1 MNSLPIDDVLPAL
14 RDALANRHE
23 AVLEAPPGA
32 GKTTRVPLALLNEPW
47 LAGQTILML
56 EPRRLAARAAAE
68 RLASELGEKVGE
80 TVGYR
85 IRLDSKVGPN
95 TRIEVVTEGI
105 LTRRLQDD
113 PALDGVGLLIFDEYH
128 ERSLDADLALALS
141 LNGRDLFRDEQPLK
155 ILLMSATLEGER
167 LAGLLDDA
175 PILRSEGRMFPVQMR
190 WGRPYQVGE
199 FIEPR
204 LVQTILDALQDET
217 GSVLVFLPGQA
228 EIRRVNQ
235 QLADALG
242 DRSDVL
248 LCPLHGEL
256 DLNAQ
261 RAAIDPAPAGK
272 RKVVLATNIA
282 ETSLTINGVRVVI
295 DAGLARVPRFDPG
308 SGMTRL
314 DTQRISRASATQRA
328 GRAGRLE
335 PGVCYRLWSEDQHE
349 GLAAYGSAEILAA
362 DLAGLALQLARWG
375 VTPAQLVWLDVPP
388 TAAYAQAQDLLQR
401 LGALNDDKLTAH
413 GQKMAE
419 LPAHPRIAHL
429 LLRGQDL
436 GLAVTACDVAALL
449 GERDI
454 LRGGGA
460 DLHSRLALL
469 SGEERARGSQGGVQR
484 AKQLARQYRGYLRGR
499 ATQPVADPEHPRW
512 LGALNDDKLTAHGQK
527 MAELPA
533 HPRIAHLLLRG
544 QDLGL
549 AATAC
554 DVAALLG
561 ERDILRGGGADLHS
575 RLALL
580 SGEERAR
587 GTQGG
592 VQRAKQL
599 ARQYRGYLRG
609 RATQPVADPEHPRWL
624 GALLALAYPDRV
636 AQQRRPGGA
645 EYRLANGRAAV
656 FAEADSLMKQA
667 WLVIADLGSRQGQRE
682 ERIYLAADFDPTLFD
697 TVLAEQVR
705 NVDQLDWDEREGVLR
720 AERQRKVGELVLS
733 REPLSGLDENAR
745 SQALVNLVRR
755 KGLELL
761 PWTPELRQWQARV
774 RLLRE
779 LDTGKTS
786 EWPDVSDSA
795 LLASLEHWLMPYLGK
810 VSRLSHFANLDI
822 SSYLHNLLPWPLPQR
837 LDELAPQHLKVPSG
851 SSVRLDYSEHPPIL
865 AVRLQELFGLADT
878 PRIAGGRQVVKLHLL
893 SPARRPVQ
901 VTQDLANFWRSTYAE
916 VKKDLKGRYPKHY
929 WPDDPLVAE
938 ATARIK
944 PRK

>member
-1 MNSLPIDDVLPAL
+1 MNSLPIDEVLPAL
-14 RDALANRHE
+14 REALATRHE

-47 LAGQTILML
+47 LAGQRILML

-113 PALDGVGLLIFDEYH
+113 PALEGVGLLIFDEFH

-141 LNGRDLFRDEQPLK
+141 LNGRDLFRDEHPLK

-175 PILRSEGRMFPVQMR
+175 PILRSEGRMFPVDVR
-190 WGRPYQVGE
+190 WGRPFQPGE

-204 LVQTILDALQDET
+204 LVQTVLEALNDES

-228 EIRRVNQ
+228 EIRRVHQ
-235 QLADALG
+235 QLADAVG
-242 DRSDVL
+242 ERPEIL

-256 DLNAQ
+256 DLAAQ
-261 RAAIDPAPAGK
+261 RAAIEPAPPGK

-282 ETSLTINGVRVVI
+282 ETSLTIDGVRVVV

-335 PGVCYRLWSEDQHE
+335 PGVCYRLWSQDQHE
-349 GLAAYGSAEILAA
+349 QLAAYGSAEILQA

-388 TAAYAQAQDLLQR
+388 GAAYAQAQDLLER
-401 LGALNDDKLTAH
+401 LGALTAKAGEDWKLTAH
-413 GQKMAE
+413 GQAMAE

-429 LLRGQDL
+429 LLRGQAL
-436 GLAVTACDVAALL
+436 GLANMACDVAALL

-460 DLHSRLALL
+460 DLHSRLVLL
-469 SGEERARGSQGGVQR
+469 SGEERAARGAQGGVQR
-484 AKQLARQYRGYLRGR
+484 ARQLARQYRGYLRG
-499 ATQPVADPEHPRW
+499 QPSQAVADP
-512 LGALNDDKLTAHGQK
+512 D
-527 MAELPA
+527 
-533 HPRIAHLLLRG
+533 
-544 QDLGL
+544 
-549 AATAC
+549 
-554 DVAALLG
+554 
-561 ERDILRGGGADLHS
+561 
-575 RLALL
+575 
-580 SGEERAR
+580 
-587 GTQGG
+587 
-592 VQRAKQL
+592 
-599 ARQYRGYLRG
+599 
-609 RATQPVADPEHPRWL
+609 HPRWL

-645 EYRLANGRAAV
+645 EYRLANGRAAL
-656 FAEADSLMKQA
+656 FSETDSLMKQP

-682 ERIYLAADFDPTLFD
+682 ERIYLAADFDPALFD
-697 TVLAEQVR
+697 SVLAEQVR
-705 NVDQLDWDEREGVLR
+705 SVDQLDWDEREGVLR

-733 REPLSGLDENAR
+733 REPLTGLDEVAR
-745 SQALVNLVRR
+745 CQALVNLVRR

-774 RLLRE
+774 ALLRQ
-779 LDTGKTS
+779 LDLEAKGES
-786 EWPDVSDSA
+786 QWPDVSDTA
-795 LLASLEHWLMPYLGK
+795 LLKSLESWLLPYLGK
-810 VSRLSHFANLDI
+810 VSRLSHFANLELASI
-822 SSYLHNLLPWPLPQR
+822 VHNLLPWPLPQR
-837 LDELAPQHLKVPSG
+837 LDELAPHHLTVPSG
-851 SSVRLDYSEHPPIL
+851 SSIRLDYSEQPPIL
-865 AVRLQELFGLADT
+865 AVRLQELFGLAET

-938 ATARIK
+938 ATARAK

>member
-1 MNSLPIDDVLPAL
+1 MISLPIDEVLPAL
-14 RDALANRHE
+14 RDALAARHE

-32 GKTTRVPLALLNEPW
+32 GKTTRVPLALLHEPW

-113 PALDGVGLLIFDEYH
+113 PALEGVGLLIFDEFH

-141 LNGRDLFRDEQPLK
+141 LNGRELFRDDQPLK

-167 LAGLLDDA
+167 LSALLDDA
-175 PILRSEGRMFPVQMR
+175 PILRSEGRMFPVAMR
-190 WGRPYQVGE
+190 WGRPFQPGE

-204 LVQTILDALQDET
+204 VVQTIIEALIDET
-217 GSVLVFLPGQA
+217 GSLLVFLPGQA
-228 EIRRVNQ
+228 EIRRVHQ
-235 QLADALG
+235 QLAEALG
-242 DRSDVL
+242 ASTPVL

-256 DLNAQ
+256 DLAAQ
-261 RAAIDPAPAGK
+261 RAAIDPAPAGQ

-314 DTQRISRASATQRA
+314 DTQRISKASATQRA

-335 PGVCYRLWSEDQHE
+335 PGVCYRLWSQDQHE
-349 GLAAYGSAEILAA
+349 QLAAYASAEILSA
-362 DLAGLALQLARWG
+362 DLAGLALQLGRWG
-375 VTPAQLVWLDVPP
+375 VTPGQLVWLDVPP
-388 TAAYAQAQDLLQR
+388 AAAYAQAQDLLER
-401 LGALNDDKLTAH
+401 LGALDGEALTRH
-413 GQKMAE
+413 GQAMAE

-429 LLRGQDL
+429 LLRGQAL
-436 GLAVTACDVAALL
+436 GLADMACDVAALL

-454 LRGGGA
+454 LRGVGA

-469 SGEERARGSQGGVQR
+469 SGEARAARGAQGGVQR
-484 AKQLARQYRGYLRGR
+484 ARQLARQYRGYLRGK
-499 ATQPVADPEHPRW
+499 ASVPVSDP
-512 LGALNDDKLTAHGQK
+512 D
-527 MAELPA
+527 
-533 HPRIAHLLLRG
+533 
-544 QDLGL
+544 
-549 AATAC
+549 
-554 DVAALLG
+554 
-561 ERDILRGGGADLHS
+561 
-575 RLALL
+575 
-580 SGEERAR
+580 
-587 GTQGG
+587 
-592 VQRAKQL
+592 
-599 ARQYRGYLRG
+599 
-609 RATQPVADPEHPRWL
+609 HPRWL

-636 AQQRRPGGA
+636 AQQRRAGGA
-645 EYRLANGRAAV
+645 EYRLANGRAAL
-656 FAEADSLMKQA
+656 FAETDSLMKHP

-682 ERIYLAADFDPTLFD
+682 ERIYLAAEFDPALFD
-697 TVLAEQVR
+697 SVLAEQVQV
-705 NVDQLDWDEREGVLR
+705 VDQLDWDEREGVLR

-733 REPLSGLDENAR
+733 REPLSGLDETAR

-774 RLLRE
+774 ALLRQMD
-779 LDTGKTS
+779 LADKGHS
-786 EWPDVSDSA
+786 EWPDVSDPA
-795 LLASLEHWLMPYLGK
+795 LLACLEQWLMPYLGK
-810 VSRLSHFANLDI
+810 VSRLSHFANLDL
-822 SSYLHNLLPWPLPQR
+822 SSIVRNLLPWPMPQR
-837 LDELAPQHLKVPSG
+837 LDELAPQHLSVPSG
-851 SSVRLDYSEHPPIL
+851 SSIRLDYSEQPPIL
-865 AVRLQELFGLADT
+865 AVRLQELFGLAET

-938 ATARIK
+938 ATARVK

>member
-1 MNSLPIDDVLPAL
+1 MNSLPIDEVLPAL
-14 RDALANRHE
+14 REALATRHE

-47 LAGQTILML
+47 LAGQRILML

-113 PALDGVGLLIFDEYH
+113 PALEGVGLLIFDEFH

-175 PILRSEGRMFPVQMR
+175 PILRSEGRMFPVDVR
-190 WGRPYQVGE
+190 WGRPFQPGE

-204 LVQTILDALQDET
+204 LVQTILEALSDES

-228 EIRRVNQ
+228 EIRRVHQ
-235 QLADALG
+235 QLADVVG
-242 DRSDVL
+242 ERPEIL

-256 DLNAQ
+256 DLAAQ
-261 RAAIDPAPAGK
+261 RAAIEPAPPGK

-282 ETSLTINGVRVVI
+282 ETSLTIDGVRVVV

-335 PGVCYRLWSEDQHE
+335 PGVCYRLWSQDQHE
-349 GLAAYGSAEILAA
+349 QLAAYGSAEILQA

-388 TAAYAQAQDLLQR
+388 GAAYAQAQDLLER
-401 LGALNDDKLTAH
+401 LGALTAKAGEDWKLTAH
-413 GQKMAE
+413 GQAMAE

-429 LLRGQDL
+429 LLRGQAL
-436 GLAVTACDVAALL
+436 GLANMACDVAALL

-460 DLHSRLALL
+460 DLHSRLVLL
-469 SGEERARGSQGGVQR
+469 SGEERAARGAQGGVQR
-484 AKQLARQYRGYLRGR
+484 ARQLARQYRGYLRG
-499 ATQPVADPEHPRW
+499 QPSQAVADP
-512 LGALNDDKLTAHGQK
+512 D
-527 MAELPA
+527 
-533 HPRIAHLLLRG
+533 
-544 QDLGL
+544 
-549 AATAC
+549 
-554 DVAALLG
+554 
-561 ERDILRGGGADLHS
+561 
-575 RLALL
+575 
-580 SGEERAR
+580 
-587 GTQGG
+587 
-592 VQRAKQL
+592 
-599 ARQYRGYLRG
+599 
-609 RATQPVADPEHPRWL
+609 HPRWL

-645 EYRLANGRAAV
+645 EYRLANGRAAL
-656 FAEADSLMKQA
+656 FSETDSLMKQP
-667 WLVIADLGSRQGQRE
+667 WLVIANLGSRQGQRE
-682 ERIYLAADFDPTLFD
+682 ERIYLAADFDPALFD
-697 TVLAEQVR
+697 SVLAEQVR
-705 NVDQLDWDEREGVLR
+705 SVDQLDWDEREGVLR

-733 REPLSGLDENAR
+733 REPLTGLDEAAR
-745 SQALVNLVRR
+745 CQALVNLVRR

-774 RLLRE
+774 ALLRQ
-779 LDTGKTS
+779 LDLEATGES
-786 EWPDVSDSA
+786 QWPDVSDAA
-795 LLASLEHWLMPYLGK
+795 LLKSLESWLLPYLGK
-810 VSRLSHFANLDI
+810 VSRLSHFANLELASI
-822 SSYLHNLLPWPLPQR
+822 VHNLLPWPFPQR
-837 LDELAPQHLKVPSG
+837 LDELAPHHLTVPSG
-851 SSVRLDYSEHPPIL
+851 SSIRLDYSEQPPIL
-865 AVRLQELFGLADT
+865 AVRLQELFGLAET

-938 ATARIK
+938 ATARAK

>member
-1 MNSLPIDDVLPAL
+1 MKSLPIDAVLPAL
-14 RDALANRHE
+14 RAALSQRHE

-32 GKTTRVPLALLNEPW
+32 GKTTRVPLALLDEPW
-47 LAGQTILML
+47 LAGQRILML

-68 RLASELGEKVGE
+68 RLASELGEQVGQ

-105 LTRRLQDD
+105 LTRRLQAD
-113 PALDGVGLLIFDEYH
+113 PALDGVGLLIFDEFH

-141 LNGRDLFRDEQPLK
+141 LNGRELLRDDPPLK

-167 LAGLLDDA
+167 LSNLLDNA
-175 PILRSEGRMFPVQMR
+175 PVISSEGRMYPVDIR
-190 WGRPYQVGE
+190 WSRPFQAGE

-204 LVQTILDALQDET
+204 VVDTVLQAISDQS

-228 EIRRVNQ
+228 EIRRVHQ
-235 QLADALG
+235 SLQEALG
-242 DRSDVL
+242 ERRDIL

-261 RAAIDPAPAGK
+261 RAAIDTPAAGL

-282 ETSLTINGVRVVI
+282 ETSLTIDGVRVVV

-335 PGVCYRLWSEDQHE
+335 PGVCYRLWSEAQHE
-349 GLAAYGSAEILAA
+349 QLAAYGAAEILQA
-362 DLAGLALQLARWG
+362 DLAGLALQLSRWG
-375 VTPAQLVWLDVPP
+375 VTPELLRWLDQPP
-388 TAAYAQAQDLLQR
+388 AAAYGQALELLQR
-401 LGALNDDKLTAH
+401 LGAFKADSPDSLSAH
-413 GQKMAE
+413 GQAMAE
-419 LPAHPRIAHL
+419 LPAHPRISHL

-436 GLAVTACDVAALL
+436 GLADMACDVAALL

-460 DLHSRLALL
+460 DLHSRLTLL
-469 SGEERARGSQGGVQR
+469 SGETRAAKGGQGGVLR
-484 AKQLARQYRGYLRGR
+484 ARQLARQYRGYLRGK
-499 ATQPVADPEHPRW
+499 ATSAVADPEH
-512 LGALNDDKLTAHGQK
+512 
-527 MAELPA
+527 
-533 HPRIAHLLLRG
+533 
-544 QDLGL
+544 
-549 AATAC
+549 
-554 DVAALLG
+554 
-561 ERDILRGGGADLHS
+561 S
-575 RLALL
+575 
-580 SGEERAR
+580 
-587 GTQGG
+587 
-592 VQRAKQL
+592 
-599 ARQYRGYLRG
+599 
-609 RATQPVADPEHPRWL
+609 RWL

-636 AQQRRPGGA
+636 AQQRRAGGA
-645 EYRLANGRAAV
+645 EYRLANGRAAL
-656 FAEADSLMKQA
+656 FGEADALMKHS

-682 ERIYLAADFDPTLFD
+682 ERIYLAADFDPALFD
-697 TVLAEQVR
+697 GVLAEQVR
-705 NVDQLDWDEREGVLR
+705 SLDILDWDERENVLR

-733 REPLSGLDENAR
+733 REPLTGLDEDAR
-745 SQALVNLVRR
+745 AKALLELVRR

-761 PWTPELRQWQARV
+761 SWTPELRQWQARV
-774 RLLRE
+774 ALLRQ
-779 LDTGKTS
+779 LDLASRGES
-786 EWPDVSDSA
+786 EWPDLSDAA
-795 LLASLEHWLMPYLGK
+795 LLANLSEWLQPYLGK
-810 VSRLSHFANLDI
+810 VTRLSHFAQLDL
-822 SSYLHNLLPWPLPQR
+822 SSILRNLLPWPLPQR
-837 LDELAPQHLKVPSG
+837 LDEQAPVHLSVPSG
-851 SSVRLDYSEHPPIL
+851 SNIRLDYSETPPIL
-865 AVRLQELFGLADT
+865 AVRLQELFGLAET
-878 PRIAGGRQVVKLHLL
+878 PRIAQGRQQVLLHLL

-938 ATARIK
+938 ATARAK

>member
-1 MNSLPIDDVLPAL
+1 MISLPIDEVLPAL
-14 RDALANRHE
+14 RLALAERHE

-47 LAGQTILML
+47 LAGQKILML

-68 RLASELGEKVGE
+68 RLASELGEKVGQ

-85 IRLDSKVGPN
+85 IRLDSKVGPE

-105 LTRRLQDD
+105 LTRRLQHD
-113 PALDGVGLLIFDEYH
+113 PALEGVGLLIFDEFH

-141 LNGRDLFRDEQPLK
+141 LNGRELFRDEQPLK

-167 LAGLLDDA
+167 LANILDDA
-175 PILRSEGRMFPVQMR
+175 PILRSEGRMYPVTMR
-190 WGRPYQVGE
+190 WGRPFVPGE

-204 LVQTILDALQDET
+204 VVQTVLDAINDES
-217 GSVLVFLPGQA
+217 GSLLVFLPGQA

-242 DRSDVL
+242 SRSDVL

-256 DLNAQ
+256 DLAAQ
-261 RAAIDPAPAGK
+261 RAAIEPAPKGL

-282 ETSLTINGVRVVI
+282 ETSLTIDGVRVVI

-335 PGVCYRLWSEDQHE
+335 PGVCYRLWSEDQHAQ
-349 GLAAYGSAEILAA
+349 LAAYGSAEILQA

-375 VTPAQLVWLDVPP
+375 VTPEQLIWLDVPP
-388 TAAYAQAQDLLQR
+388 GASYAQAQQLLER
-401 LGALNDDKLTAH
+401 LGALREQKLTSH
-413 GQKMAE
+413 GQAMAE

-429 LLRGQDL
+429 LIRGQDL
-436 GLAVTACDVAALL
+436 GLADMACDVAALL

-454 LRGGGA
+454 LRGAGA
-460 DLHSRLALL
+460 DVHSRLALL
-469 SGEERARGSQGGVQR
+469 SGESRAARGGQGGVQR
-484 AKQLARQYRGYLRGR
+484 AKQLARQYRGYLRGK
-499 ATQPVADPEHPRW
+499 ATQPVTDP
-512 LGALNDDKLTAHGQK
+512 D
-527 MAELPA
+527 
-533 HPRIAHLLLRG
+533 
-544 QDLGL
+544 
-549 AATAC
+549 
-554 DVAALLG
+554 
-561 ERDILRGGGADLHS
+561 
-575 RLALL
+575 
-580 SGEERAR
+580 
-587 GTQGG
+587 
-592 VQRAKQL
+592 
-599 ARQYRGYLRG
+599 
-609 RATQPVADPEHPRWL
+609 HPRWL
-624 GALLALAYPDRV
+624 GALLALAYPDRI
-636 AQQRRPGGA
+636 ALQRKPGGA

-656 FAEADSLMKQA
+656 FTESDVLMKHP

-682 ERIYLAADFDPTLFD
+682 ERIYLAAEFDAGLLD
-697 TVLAEQVR
+697 GVLSEQVSV
-705 NVDQLDWDEREGVLR
+705 VDQLDWDEREGVLR

-733 REPLSGLDENAR
+733 REPLTRLDEAAR
-745 SQALVNLVRR
+745 TQALINLVRR

-774 RLLRE
+774 ALLRQ
-779 LDTGKTS
+779 LDMQAQGQS
-786 EWPDVSDSA
+786 EWPDVSDAA
-795 LLASLEHWLMPYLGK
+795 LLAGLEDWLAPYLGR
-810 VSRLSHFANLDI
+810 VSRLSHFANLDL
-822 SSYLHNLLPWPLPQR
+822 SSIVHNLLKWPLPQR
-837 LDELAPQHLKVPSG
+837 LEELAPHHIKVPSG

-901 VTQDLANFWRSTYAE
+901 VTQDLANFWKSTYDE
-916 VKKDLKGRYPKHY
+916 VKKDLKGRYPKHF
-929 WPDDPLVAE
+929 WPDDPLVAQ
-938 ATARIK
+938 ATARVK
-944 PRK
+944 PKGT

>member
-1 MNSLPIDDVLPAL
+1 MISLPIDEVLPAL
-14 RDALANRHE
+14 RLALAERHE

-47 LAGQTILML
+47 LAGQKILML

-68 RLASELGEKVGE
+68 RLASELGEKVGQ

-85 IRLDSKVGPN
+85 IRLDSKVGPE

-105 LTRRLQDD
+105 LTRRLQHD
-113 PALDGVGLLIFDEYH
+113 PALEGVGLLIFDEFH

-141 LNGRDLFRDEQPLK
+141 LNGRELFRDEQPLK

-167 LAGLLDDA
+167 LASLLDDA
-175 PILRSEGRMFPVQMR
+175 PILRSEGRMYPVAMR
-190 WGRPYQVGE
+190 WGRPFVPGE

-204 LVQTILDALQDET
+204 VVQTVLDAINDES
-217 GSVLVFLPGQA
+217 GSLLVFLPGQA

-242 DRSDVL
+242 SRSDIL

-256 DLNAQ
+256 DLAAQ
-261 RAAIDPAPAGK
+261 RAAIEPAPKGL

-282 ETSLTINGVRVVI
+282 ETSLTIDGVRVVI

-335 PGVCYRLWSEDQHE
+335 PGVCYRLWSEDQHAQ
-349 GLAAYGSAEILAA
+349 LAAYGSAEILQA

-375 VTPAQLVWLDVPP
+375 VAPEQLIWLDMPP
-388 TAAYAQAQDLLQR
+388 SASYAQARQLLER
-401 LGALNDDKLTAH
+401 LGALHGAKLTAH
-413 GQKMAE
+413 GEAMAE

-429 LLRGQDL
+429 LIRGQDL
-436 GLAVTACDVAALL
+436 GLAEMACDVAALL

-454 LRGGGA
+454 LRGAGA
-460 DLHSRLALL
+460 DVHSRLALL
-469 SGEERARGSQGGVQR
+469 SGESRVARGGQGGVQR
-484 AKQLARQYRGYLRGR
+484 ARQLARQYRGYLRGK
-499 ATQPVADPEHPRW
+499 ATQPVADP
-512 LGALNDDKLTAHGQK
+512 D
-527 MAELPA
+527 
-533 HPRIAHLLLRG
+533 
-544 QDLGL
+544 
-549 AATAC
+549 
-554 DVAALLG
+554 
-561 ERDILRGGGADLHS
+561 HS
-575 RLALL
+575 
-580 SGEERAR
+580 
-587 GTQGG
+587 
-592 VQRAKQL
+592 
-599 ARQYRGYLRG
+599 
-609 RATQPVADPEHPRWL
+609 RWL

-636 AQQRRPGGA
+636 AQQRKPGGA
-645 EYRLANGRAAV
+645 EYRLANGRAALFSEV
-656 FAEADSLMKQA
+656 DGLMKQP

-682 ERIYLAADFDPTLFD
+682 ERIYLAAEFDPGLLD
-697 TVLAEQVR
+697 NVLSEQVSV
-705 NVDQLDWDEREGVLR
+705 VDQLDWDEREGVLR

-733 REPLSGLDENAR
+733 REPLNGLDEAAR
-745 SQALVNLVRR
+745 TQALVNLVRR

-774 RLLRE
+774 ALLRQ
-779 LDTGKTS
+779 LDLLAQGQS
-786 EWPDVSDSA
+786 EWPDVSDGA
-795 LLASLEHWLMPYLGK
+795 LLAGLEDWLGPYLGR
-810 VSRLSHFANLDI
+810 VSRLSHFANLDL
-822 SSYLHNLLPWPLPQR
+822 SSIVHNLLKWPLPQR
-837 LDELAPQHLKVPSG
+837 LDELAPHHIKVPSG
-851 SSVRLDYSEHPPIL
+851 SSVRLDYSEQPPIL

-944 PRK
+944 PRKP

>member
-1 MNSLPIDDVLPAL
+1 MISLPIDEVLPAL
-14 RDALANRHE
+14 RLALAERHE
-23 AVLEAPPGA
+23 TVLEAPPGA

-47 LAGQTILML
+47 LAGQKILML

-105 LTRRLQDD
+105 LTRRLQHD
-113 PALDGVGLLIFDEYH
+113 PSLEGVGLLIFDEFH

-141 LNGRDLFRDEQPLK
+141 LNGRELFRDEQPLK

-167 LAGLLDDA
+167 LSSILADA
-175 PILRSEGRMFPVQMR
+175 PILRSEGRMYPVAMR
-190 WGRPYQVGE
+190 WGRPFVPGE

-204 LVQTILDALQDET
+204 VVQTVLDAINDES
-217 GSVLVFLPGQA
+217 GSLLVFLPGQA

-242 DRSDVL
+242 SRSDIL

-256 DLNAQ
+256 DLTAQ
-261 RAAIDPAPAGK
+261 RAAIEPAPKGL

-282 ETSLTINGVRVVI
+282 ETSLTIDGVRVVI

-335 PGVCYRLWSEDQHE
+335 PGVCYRLWSEDQHAQ
-349 GLAAYGSAEILAA
+349 LAAYGSAEILQA

-375 VTPAQLVWLDVPP
+375 VTPEQLIWLDMPP
-388 TAAYAQAQDLLQR
+388 SASYAQARQLLDR
-401 LGALNDDKLTAH
+401 LGALHGAKLTPH
-413 GQKMAE
+413 GEAMAE

-436 GLAVTACDVAALL
+436 GLADMACDIAALL

-454 LRGGGA
+454 LRSAGA

-469 SGEERARGSQGGVQR
+469 SGESRAARGGQGGVQR
-484 AKQLARQYRGYLRGR
+484 AKQLARQYRGYLRGKAR
-499 ATQPVADPEHPRW
+499 QPVADP
-512 LGALNDDKLTAHGQK
+512 D
-527 MAELPA
+527 
-533 HPRIAHLLLRG
+533 
-544 QDLGL
+544 
-549 AATAC
+549 
-554 DVAALLG
+554 
-561 ERDILRGGGADLHS
+561 
-575 RLALL
+575 
-580 SGEERAR
+580 
-587 GTQGG
+587 
-592 VQRAKQL
+592 
-599 ARQYRGYLRG
+599 
-609 RATQPVADPEHPRWL
+609 HPRWL

-636 AQQRRPGGA
+636 AQQRKPGGA
-645 EYRLANGRAAV
+645 EYRLANGRAALFSEV
-656 FAEADSLMKQA
+656 DGLMKQP

-682 ERIYLAADFDPTLFD
+682 ERIYLAAEFDPALLEG
-697 TVLAEQVR
+697 VLSEQVSV
-705 NVDQLDWDEREGVLR
+705 VDQLDWDEREGVLR

-733 REPLSGLDENAR
+733 REPLTGLDEAAR
-745 SQALVNLVRR
+745 TQALINLVRR

-774 RLLRE
+774 ALLRQ
-779 LDTGKTS
+779 LDLQIQGHS
-786 EWPDVSDSA
+786 EWPDVSAAA
-795 LLASLEHWLMPYLGK
+795 LLAGLEDWLGPYLGR
-810 VSRLSHFANLDI
+810 VSRLSHFASLDL
-822 SSYLHNLLPWPLPQR
+822 SSIVHNMLKWPLPQR
-837 LDELAPQHLKVPSG
+837 LDELAPHHIKVPSG

-944 PRK
+944 PRKP

>member
-1 MNSLPIDDVLPAL
+1 MNSLPIDEVLPAL
-14 RDALANRHE
+14 REALATRHE

-47 LAGQTILML
+47 LAGQRILML

-113 PALDGVGLLIFDEYH
+113 PALEGVGLLIFDEFH

-175 PILRSEGRMFPVQMR
+175 PILRSEGRMFPVDVR
-190 WGRPYQVGE
+190 WGRPFQPGE

-204 LVQTILDALQDET
+204 LVQTILEALNDES

-228 EIRRVNQ
+228 EIRRVHQ
-235 QLADALG
+235 QLADAVG
-242 DRSDVL
+242 ERPEIL

-256 DLNAQ
+256 DLAAQ
-261 RAAIDPAPAGK
+261 RAAIEPAPPGK

-282 ETSLTINGVRVVI
+282 ETSLTIDGVRVVV

-335 PGVCYRLWSEDQHE
+335 PGVCYRLWSQDQHE
-349 GLAAYGSAEILAA
+349 QLAAYGSAEILQA

-388 TAAYAQAQDLLQR
+388 GAAYAQAQDLLER
-401 LGALNDDKLTAH
+401 LGALTAKAGEDWKLTAH
-413 GQKMAE
+413 GQAMAE

-429 LLRGQDL
+429 LLRGQAL
-436 GLAVTACDVAALL
+436 GLANMACDVAALL

-460 DLHSRLALL
+460 DLHSRLVLL
-469 SGEERARGSQGGVQR
+469 SGEERAARGAQGGVQR
-484 AKQLARQYRGYLRGR
+484 ARQLARQYRGYLRG
-499 ATQPVADPEHPRW
+499 QPSQAVADP
-512 LGALNDDKLTAHGQK
+512 D
-527 MAELPA
+527 
-533 HPRIAHLLLRG
+533 
-544 QDLGL
+544 
-549 AATAC
+549 
-554 DVAALLG
+554 
-561 ERDILRGGGADLHS
+561 
-575 RLALL
+575 
-580 SGEERAR
+580 
-587 GTQGG
+587 
-592 VQRAKQL
+592 
-599 ARQYRGYLRG
+599 
-609 RATQPVADPEHPRWL
+609 HPRWL

-645 EYRLANGRAAV
+645 EYRLANGRAAL
-656 FAEADSLMKQA
+656 FSETDSLMKQP

-682 ERIYLAADFDPTLFD
+682 ERIYLAADFDPALFD
-697 TVLAEQVR
+697 SVLAEQVR
-705 NVDQLDWDEREGVLR
+705 SVDQLDWDEREGVLR

-733 REPLSGLDENAR
+733 REPLTGLDEAAR
-745 SQALVNLVRR
+745 CQALVNLVRR

-774 RLLRE
+774 ALLRQ
-779 LDTGKTS
+779 LDLEAKGES
-786 EWPDVSDSA
+786 QWPDVSDAA
-795 LLASLEHWLMPYLGK
+795 LLKSLESWLLPYLGK
-810 VSRLSHFANLDI
+810 VSRLSHFANLELASI
-822 SSYLHNLLPWPLPQR
+822 VHNLLPWPLPQR
-837 LDELAPQHLKVPSG
+837 LDELAPHHLTVPSG
-851 SSVRLDYSEHPPIL
+851 SSIRLDYSEQPPIL
-865 AVRLQELFGLADT
+865 AVRLQELFGLAET
-878 PRIAGGRQVVKLHLL
+878 PRIVGGRQVVKLHLL

-938 ATARIK
+938 ATARAK

>member
-1 MNSLPIDDVLPAL
+1 MISLPIDEVLPAL
-14 RDALANRHE
+14 REALATRHE

-32 GKTTRVPLALLNEPW
+32 GKTTRVPLALLNESW
-47 LAGQTILML
+47 LAGQTVLML

-85 IRLDSKVGPN
+85 IRLDSKVGPR

-113 PALDGVGLLIFDEYH
+113 PALEGVGLLIFDEFH

-141 LNGRDLFRDEQPLK
+141 LNGRELFRDDQPLK

-175 PILRSEGRMFPVQMR
+175 PILRSEGRMYPVAMR
-190 WGRPYQVGE
+190 WGRPFQPGE

-204 LVQTILDALQDET
+204 LVQTILEALNDET

-228 EIRRVNQ
+228 EIRRVHQ

-242 DRSDVL
+242 DNPQVL

-256 DLNAQ
+256 DLAAQ
-261 RAAIDPAPAGK
+261 RAAIDPAPVGK

-282 ETSLTINGVRVVI
+282 ETSLTIDGVRVVI

-314 DTQRISRASATQRA
+314 DTQRISKASATQRA

-335 PGVCYRLWSEDQHE
+335 PGVCYRLWSQDQHE
-349 GLAAYGSAEILAA
+349 QLAAYASAEILSA
-362 DLAGLALQLARWG
+362 DLAGLALQLGRWG
-375 VTPAQLVWLDVPP
+375 VTPTQLVWLDVPP
-388 TAAYAQAQDLLQR
+388 AAAYAQAQDLLER
-401 LGALNDDKLTAH
+401 LGALDGEALTRH
-413 GQKMAE
+413 GQAMAE

-429 LLRGQDL
+429 LLRGQAL
-436 GLAVTACDVAALL
+436 GLADMACDVAALL

-454 LRGGGA
+454 LRGAGA
-460 DLHSRLALL
+460 DLHSRLTLL
-469 SGEERARGSQGGVQR
+469 SGEERAARGAQGGVQR
-484 AKQLARQYRGYLRGR
+484 ARQLARQYRGYLRGK
-499 ATQPVADPEHPRW
+499 ASDPVSDP
-512 LGALNDDKLTAHGQK
+512 D
-527 MAELPA
+527 
-533 HPRIAHLLLRG
+533 
-544 QDLGL
+544 
-549 AATAC
+549 
-554 DVAALLG
+554 
-561 ERDILRGGGADLHS
+561 
-575 RLALL
+575 
-580 SGEERAR
+580 
-587 GTQGG
+587 
-592 VQRAKQL
+592 
-599 ARQYRGYLRG
+599 
-609 RATQPVADPEHPRWL
+609 HPRWL

-636 AQQRRPGGA
+636 AQQRRAGGA
-645 EYRLANGRAAV
+645 EYRLANGRAAL
-656 FAEADSLMKQA
+656 FAEADSLMKQP

-682 ERIYLAADFDPTLFD
+682 ERIYLAADFDPALFD
-697 TVLAEQVR
+697 SVLAEQVR
-705 NVDQLDWDEREGVLR
+705 VVDQLDWDEREGVLR
-720 AERQRKVGELVLS
+720 AERQRKVGELILS
-733 REPLSGLDENAR
+733 REPLTGLDENAR

-774 RLLRE
+774 ALLRQ
-779 LDTGKTS
+779 LDLGNKSDS
-786 EWPDVSDSA
+786 EWPDVSDAA
-795 LLASLEHWLMPYLGK
+795 LLKNLEHWLMPYLGK
-810 VSRLSHFANLDI
+810 VSRLSHFANLDL
-822 SSYLHNLLPWPLPQR
+822 SSIVHNLLPWPLPQR
-837 LDELAPQHLKVPSG
+837 LDELAPHHLSVPSG
-851 SSVRLDYSEHPPIL
+851 SSIRLDYSEQPPIL
-865 AVRLQELFGLADT
+865 AVRLQELFGLAET

>member
-1 MNSLPIDDVLPAL
+1 MISLPIDEVLPAL
-14 RDALANRHE
+14 RLALAERHE
-23 AVLEAPPGA
+23 TVLEAPPGA

-47 LAGQTILML
+47 LAGQKILML

-105 LTRRLQDD
+105 LTRRLQHD
-113 PALDGVGLLIFDEYH
+113 PSLEGVGLLIFDEFH

-141 LNGRDLFRDEQPLK
+141 LNGRELFRDEQPLK

-167 LAGLLDDA
+167 LASILDDA
-175 PILRSEGRMFPVQMR
+175 PILRSEGRMYPVAMR
-190 WGRPYQVGE
+190 WGRPFVPGE

-204 LVQTILDALQDET
+204 VVQTVLDAINDES
-217 GSVLVFLPGQA
+217 GSLLVFLPGQA

-242 DRSDVL
+242 SRSDIL

-256 DLNAQ
+256 DLTAQ
-261 RAAIDPAPAGK
+261 RAAIEPAPKGL

-282 ETSLTINGVRVVI
+282 ETSLTIDGVRVVI

-335 PGVCYRLWSEDQHE
+335 PGVCYRLWSEDQHAH
-349 GLAAYGSAEILAA
+349 LAAYGSAEILQA

-375 VTPAQLVWLDVPP
+375 VTPEQLIWLDMPP
-388 TAAYAQAQDLLQR
+388 SASYAQARQLLDR
-401 LGALNDDKLTAH
+401 LGALHGAKLTPH
-413 GQKMAE
+413 GEAMAE

-436 GLAVTACDVAALL
+436 GLADMACDIAALL

-454 LRGGGA
+454 LRGAGA

-469 SGEERARGSQGGVQR
+469 SGESRAARGGQGGVQR
-484 AKQLARQYRGYLRGR
+484 AKQLARQYRGYLRGKAR
-499 ATQPVADPEHPRW
+499 QPVADP
-512 LGALNDDKLTAHGQK
+512 D
-527 MAELPA
+527 
-533 HPRIAHLLLRG
+533 
-544 QDLGL
+544 
-549 AATAC
+549 
-554 DVAALLG
+554 
-561 ERDILRGGGADLHS
+561 
-575 RLALL
+575 
-580 SGEERAR
+580 
-587 GTQGG
+587 
-592 VQRAKQL
+592 
-599 ARQYRGYLRG
+599 
-609 RATQPVADPEHPRWL
+609 HPRWL

-636 AQQRRPGGA
+636 AQQRKPGGA
-645 EYRLANGRAAV
+645 EYRLANGLAALFSEV
-656 FAEADSLMKQA
+656 DGLMKQP

-682 ERIYLAADFDPTLFD
+682 ERIYLAAEFDPALLEG
-697 TVLAEQVR
+697 VLSEQVSV
-705 NVDQLDWDEREGVLR
+705 VDQLDWDEREGVLR

-733 REPLSGLDENAR
+733 REPLTGLDEAAR
-745 SQALVNLVRR
+745 TQALINLVRR

-774 RLLRE
+774 ALLRQ
-779 LDTGKTS
+779 LDLQIQGHS
-786 EWPDVSDSA
+786 EWPDVSDAA
-795 LLASLEHWLMPYLGK
+795 LLAGLEDWLGPYLGR
-810 VSRLSHFANLDI
+810 VSRLSHFASLDL
-822 SSYLHNLLPWPLPQR
+822 SSIVHNMLKWPMPQR
-837 LDELAPQHLKVPSG
+837 LDELAPHHIKVPSG

-944 PRK
+944 PRKV

>member
-1 MNSLPIDDVLPAL
+1 MISLPIDEVLPAL
-14 RDALANRHE
+14 RQALRERHE

-47 LAGQTILML
+47 LAGQRIVML

-85 IRLDSKVGPN
+85 IRLDSKVGPT

-105 LTRRLQDD
+105 LTRRLQED
-113 PALDGVGLLIFDEYH
+113 PALEGVGLLIFDEFH

-141 LNGRDLFRDEQPLK
+141 LNGRELFRDEQPLK

-167 LAGLLDDA
+167 LASLLDDA
-175 PILRSEGRMFPVQMR
+175 PVLRSEGRMYPVAMR
-190 WGRPYQVGE
+190 WGRPFVPGE

-204 LVQTILDALQDET
+204 VVQTVLDAIHDES

-228 EIRRVNQ
+228 EIRRVTQ

-242 DRSDVL
+242 QRSDIA

-256 DLNAQ
+256 DLAAQ
-261 RAAIDPAPAGK
+261 RAAIEPAPSGT

-282 ETSLTINGVRVVI
+282 ETSLTIDGVRVVI

-335 PGVCYRLWSEDQHE
+335 PGVCYRLWSEDQHAQ
-349 GLAAYGSAEILAA
+349 LAAYGSAEILQA

-375 VTPAQLVWLDVPP
+375 VTPEQLTWLDVPP
-388 TAAYAQAQDLLQR
+388 AASYAQARQLLER
-401 LGALNDDKLTAH
+401 LGALRGPKLTPH
-413 GQKMAE
+413 GEAMAE

-429 LLRGQDL
+429 LLRGHDL
-436 GLAVTACDVAALL
+436 GLAAMACDVAALL

-454 LRGGGA
+454 LRGAGA
-460 DLHSRLALL
+460 DVHSRLALL
-469 SGEERARGSQGGVQR
+469 SGENRAARGGQSGVQR
-484 AKQLARQYRGYLRGR
+484 ARQLARQYQGYLRGKP
-499 ATQPVADPEHPRW
+499 AQPVADP
-512 LGALNDDKLTAHGQK
+512 D
-527 MAELPA
+527 
-533 HPRIAHLLLRG
+533 
-544 QDLGL
+544 
-549 AATAC
+549 
-554 DVAALLG
+554 
-561 ERDILRGGGADLHS
+561 HS
-575 RLALL
+575 
-580 SGEERAR
+580 
-587 GTQGG
+587 
-592 VQRAKQL
+592 
-599 ARQYRGYLRG
+599 
-609 RATQPVADPEHPRWL
+609 RWL
-624 GALLALAYPDRV
+624 GALLALAYPDRI
-636 AQQRRPGGA
+636 AQQRKPGGA
-645 EYRLANGRAAV
+645 EYRLANGRAALFSEV
-656 FAEADSLMKQA
+656 DGLMKQP
-667 WLVIADLGSRQGQRE
+667 WLVVADLGSRQGQRE
-682 ERIYLAADFDPTLFD
+682 ERIYLAAEFDPALLD
-697 TVLAEQVR
+697 GVLSEQVSV
-705 NVDQLDWDEREGVLR
+705 VDQLDWDEREGVLR

-733 REPLSGLDENAR
+733 REPLTGLDEASR
-745 SQALVNLVRR
+745 TQALVNLVRR

-774 RLLRE
+774 ALLRQ
-779 LDTGKTS
+779 LDVSNQGQS
-786 EWPDVSDSA
+786 EWPDVSDAA
-795 LLASLEHWLMPYLGK
+795 LLAGLEDWLGPYLGR
-810 VSRLSHFANLDI
+810 VSRLSHFANLDL
-822 SSYLHNLLPWPLPQR
+822 SSIVHNLLKWPLPQR
-837 LDELAPQHLKVPSG
+837 LDELAPQHIKVPSG

-938 ATARIK
+938 ATARAK
-944 PRK
+944 PRKS

>member
-1 MNSLPIDDVLPAL
+1 MISLPIDEVLPAL
-14 RDALANRHE
+14 REALATRHE

-32 GKTTRVPLALLNEPW
+32 GKTTRVPLALLNEAW

-85 IRLDSKVGPN
+85 IRLDSKVGPK

-113 PALDGVGLLIFDEYH
+113 PALDGVGLLIFDEFH

-141 LNGRDLFRDEQPLK
+141 LNGRELFRDDQPLK

-175 PILRSEGRMFPVQMR
+175 PILRSEGRMYPVAMR
-190 WGRPYQVGE
+190 WGRPFQPGE

-204 LVQTILDALQDET
+204 LVQTILEALNDET

-228 EIRRVNQ
+228 EIRRVHQ

-242 DRSDVL
+242 ESTQVL

-256 DLNAQ
+256 DLAAQ

-282 ETSLTINGVRVVI
+282 ETSLTIDGVRVVI

-314 DTQRISRASATQRA
+314 DTQRISKASATQRA

-335 PGVCYRLWSEDQHE
+335 PGVCYRLWSQDQHE
-349 GLAAYGSAEILAA
+349 QLAAYASAEILSA
-362 DLAGLALQLARWG
+362 DLAGLALQLGRWG
-375 VTPAQLVWLDVPP
+375 VTPTQLVWLDVPP
-388 TAAYAQAQDLLQR
+388 AAAYAQAQDLLDR
-401 LGALNDDKLTAH
+401 LGALDGDALTRH
-413 GQKMAE
+413 GQAMAE

-429 LLRGQDL
+429 LLRGQAL
-436 GLAVTACDVAALL
+436 GLADMACDVAALL

-454 LRGGGA
+454 LRGAGA
-460 DLHSRLALL
+460 DLHSRLVLL
-469 SGEERARGSQGGVQR
+469 SGEERAARGTQGGVQR
-484 AKQLARQYRGYLRGR
+484 ARQLARQYRGYLRGK
-499 ATQPVADPEHPRW
+499 ASEPVSDP
-512 LGALNDDKLTAHGQK
+512 D
-527 MAELPA
+527 
-533 HPRIAHLLLRG
+533 
-544 QDLGL
+544 
-549 AATAC
+549 
-554 DVAALLG
+554 
-561 ERDILRGGGADLHS
+561 
-575 RLALL
+575 
-580 SGEERAR
+580 
-587 GTQGG
+587 
-592 VQRAKQL
+592 
-599 ARQYRGYLRG
+599 
-609 RATQPVADPEHPRWL
+609 HPRWL

-636 AQQRRPGGA
+636 AQQRRAGGA
-645 EYRLANGRAAV
+645 EYRLANGRAAL

-682 ERIYLAADFDPTLFD
+682 ERIYLAADFDPALFD
-697 TVLAEQVR
+697 SVLAEQVR
-705 NVDQLDWDEREGVLR
+705 VVDQLDWDEREGVLR
-720 AERQRKVGELVLS
+720 AERQRKVGELILS
-733 REPLSGLDENAR
+733 REPLTGLDETAR

-774 RLLRE
+774 ALLRQ
-779 LDTGKTS
+779 LDLGSKGES
-786 EWPDVSDSA
+786 EWPDVSDAA
-795 LLASLEHWLMPYLGK
+795 LLKNLEHWLMPYLGK
-810 VSRLSHFANLDI
+810 VSRLSHFANLDL
-822 SSYLHNLLPWPLPQR
+822 SSIVHNLLPWPLPQR
-837 LDELAPQHLKVPSG
+837 LDEQAPHHLSVPSG
-851 SSVRLDYSEHPPIL
+851 SSIRLDYSEQPPIL
-865 AVRLQELFGLADT
+865 AVRLQELFGLSDT

>member
-1 MNSLPIDDVLPAL
+1 MISLPIDEVLPAL
-14 RDALANRHE
+14 RLALAERHE

-47 LAGQTILML
+47 LAGQKILML

-68 RLASELGEKVGE
+68 RLASELGEKVGQ

-85 IRLDSKVGPN
+85 IRLDSKVGPE

-105 LTRRLQDD
+105 LTRRLQHD
-113 PALDGVGLLIFDEYH
+113 PALEGVGLLIFDEFH

-141 LNGRDLFRDEQPLK
+141 LNGRELFRDEQPLK

-167 LAGLLDDA
+167 LASLLDDA
-175 PILRSEGRMFPVQMR
+175 PILRSEGRMYPVAMR
-190 WGRPYQVGE
+190 WGRPFVPGE

-204 LVQTILDALQDET
+204 VVQTVLDAINDES
-217 GSVLVFLPGQA
+217 GSLLVFLPGQA

-242 DRSDVL
+242 SRGDIL

-256 DLNAQ
+256 DLAAQ
-261 RAAIDPAPAGK
+261 RAAIEPAPKGL

-282 ETSLTINGVRVVI
+282 ETSLTIDGVRVVI

-335 PGVCYRLWSEDQHE
+335 PGVCYRLWSEDQHAQ
-349 GLAAYGSAEILAA
+349 LAAYGSAEILQA

-375 VTPAQLVWLDVPP
+375 VTPEQLIWLDMPP
-388 TAAYAQAQDLLQR
+388 SASYAQARQLLER
-401 LGALNDDKLTAH
+401 LGALHGAKLTSH
-413 GQKMAE
+413 GEAMAE

-429 LLRGQDL
+429 LIRGQDL
-436 GLAVTACDVAALL
+436 GLAEMACDVAALL

-454 LRGGGA
+454 LRGAGA
-460 DLHSRLALL
+460 DVHSRLALL
-469 SGEERARGSQGGVQR
+469 SGESRVARGGQGGVQR
-484 AKQLARQYRGYLRGR
+484 ARQLARQYRGYLRGK
-499 ATQPVADPEHPRW
+499 ATQPVADP
-512 LGALNDDKLTAHGQK
+512 D
-527 MAELPA
+527 
-533 HPRIAHLLLRG
+533 
-544 QDLGL
+544 
-549 AATAC
+549 
-554 DVAALLG
+554 
-561 ERDILRGGGADLHS
+561 
-575 RLALL
+575 
-580 SGEERAR
+580 
-587 GTQGG
+587 
-592 VQRAKQL
+592 
-599 ARQYRGYLRG
+599 
-609 RATQPVADPEHPRWL
+609 HPRWL

-636 AQQRRPGGA
+636 AQQRKPGGA
-645 EYRLANGRAAV
+645 EYRLANGRAALFSEV
-656 FAEADSLMKQA
+656 DGLMKQS

-682 ERIYLAADFDPTLFD
+682 ERIYLAAEFDPGLLD
-697 TVLAEQVR
+697 NVLSEQVSV
-705 NVDQLDWDEREGVLR
+705 VDQLDWDEREGVLR

-733 REPLSGLDENAR
+733 REPLNGLDEAAR
-745 SQALVNLVRR
+745 TQALVNLVRR

-774 RLLRE
+774 ALLRQ
-779 LDTGKTS
+779 LDLLAQGQS
-786 EWPDVSDSA
+786 EWPDVSDGA
-795 LLASLEHWLMPYLGK
+795 LLAGLEDWLGPYLGR
-810 VSRLSHFANLDI
+810 VSRLSHFANLDL
-822 SSYLHNLLPWPLPQR
+822 SSIVHNLLKWPLPQR
-837 LDELAPQHLKVPSG
+837 LDELAPHHIKVPSG
-851 SSVRLDYSEHPPIL
+851 SSVRLDYSEQPPIL

-916 VKKDLKGRYPKHY
+916 VKKDLKGRYPKLFHKL
-929 WPDDPLVAE
+929 DPWVDSLN
-938 ATARIK
+938 K
-944 PRK
+944 K

>member
-1 MNSLPIDDVLPAL
+1 MISLPIDEVLPAL
-14 RDALANRHE
+14 RQALRERHE

-47 LAGQTILML
+47 LAGQKILML

-85 IRLDSKVGPN
+85 IRLDSKVGPD

-105 LTRRLQDD
+105 LTRRLQHD
-113 PALDGVGLLIFDEYH
+113 PALEGVGLLIFDEFH

-141 LNGRDLFRDEQPLK
+141 LNGRELFRDEQPLK

-167 LAGLLDDA
+167 LASLLDDA
-175 PILRSEGRMFPVQMR
+175 PVLRSEGRMYPVVMR
-190 WGRPYQVGE
+190 WGRPFVPGE

-204 LVQTILDALQDET
+204 VVQTVLDAISDDS
-217 GSVLVFLPGQA
+217 GSLLVFLPGQA
-228 EIRRVNQ
+228 EIRRVHQ

-242 DRSDVL
+242 SRSDIL

-261 RAAIDPAPAGK
+261 RAAIEPAPAGR

-282 ETSLTINGVRVVI
+282 ETSLTIDGVRVVI

-335 PGVCYRLWSEDQHE
+335 PGVCYRLWSEDQHAQ
-349 GLAAYGSAEILAA
+349 LAAYSSAEILQA

-375 VTPAQLVWLDVPP
+375 VTPEQLIWLDLPP
-388 TAAYAQAQDLLQR
+388 SASYAQARQLLER
-401 LGALNDDKLTAH
+401 LGALHTAKLTPH
-413 GQKMAE
+413 GEAMAE

-429 LLRGQDL
+429 LLRGQEL
-436 GLAVTACDVAALL
+436 GLAEMASDVAALL

-454 LRGGGA
+454 LRGAGA
-460 DLHSRLALL
+460 DVHSRLALL
-469 SGEERARGSQGGVQR
+469 QGESRGARGGQGGVQR
-484 AKQLARQYRGYLRGR
+484 ARQLARQYRGYLRGK
-499 ATQPVADPEHPRW
+499 ATQPVADP
-512 LGALNDDKLTAHGQK
+512 D
-527 MAELPA
+527 
-533 HPRIAHLLLRG
+533 
-544 QDLGL
+544 
-549 AATAC
+549 
-554 DVAALLG
+554 
-561 ERDILRGGGADLHS
+561 
-575 RLALL
+575 
-580 SGEERAR
+580 
-587 GTQGG
+587 
-592 VQRAKQL
+592 
-599 ARQYRGYLRG
+599 
-609 RATQPVADPEHPRWL
+609 HPRWL

-636 AQQRRPGGA
+636 AQQRKPGGA
-645 EYRLANGRAAV
+645 EYRLANGRAALFSEV
-656 FAEADSLMKQA
+656 DGLMKHP

-682 ERIYLAADFDPTLFD
+682 ERIYLAAELDPGLLD
-697 TVLAEQVR
+697 SVLSEQVSV
-705 NVDQLDWDEREGVLR
+705 VDQLDWDEREGVLR

-733 REPLSGLDENAR
+733 REPLTGLDAAAR
-745 SQALVNLVRR
+745 TGALVNLVRR

-774 RLLRE
+774 MLLRQ
-779 LDTGKTS
+779 LDLAAQGQS
-786 EWPDVSDSA
+786 EWPDVSDAA
-795 LLASLEHWLMPYLGK
+795 LLASLEDWLAPYLER
-810 VSRLSHFANLDI
+810 VSRLSHFASLDLSGI
-822 SSYLHNLLPWPLPQR
+822 VHNLLKWPLPQR
-837 LDELAPQHLKVPSG
+837 LDELAPHHIKVPSG
-851 SSVRLDYSEHPPIL
+851 SSVRLDYSEYPPIL

-901 VTQDLANFWRSTYAE
+901 VTQDLANFWRSTYSE
-916 VKKDLKGRYPKHY
+916 VKKDLKGRYPKLFHKL
-929 WPDDPLVAE
+929 DPWVESLNKNRLTDKE
-938 ATARIK
+938 
-944 PRK
+944 

>member
-1 MNSLPIDDVLPAL
+1 MISLPIDAVLPDL
-14 RDALANRHE
+14 RQALAARHE

-32 GKTTRVPLALLNEPW
+32 GKTTRVPLALLEETW

-85 IRLDSKVGPN
+85 IRLESRVGPN

-113 PALDGVGLLIFDEYH
+113 PALEGVGLLIFDEFH

-141 LNGRDLFRDEQPLK
+141 LNGRELFRDDQPLK

-167 LAGLLDDA
+167 LSSLLDDA
-175 PILRSEGRMFPVQMR
+175 PVVRSDGRMFPVQMR
-190 WGRPYQVGE
+190 WSRPFQPGE

-204 LVQTILDALQDET
+204 VVQTVLDALNDET
-217 GSVLVFLPGQA
+217 GSLLVFLPGQA

-242 DRSDVL
+242 TRADIL

-261 RAAIDPAPAGK
+261 RAAIEPAPKGI

-282 ETSLTINGVRVVI
+282 ETSLTIDGVRVVI

-335 PGVCYRLWSEDQHE
+335 PGVCYRLWSEAQHE
-349 GLAAYGSAEILAA
+349 QLAAYGTAEILQA

-375 VTPAQLVWLDVPP
+375 VTPPQLVWLDIPP
-388 TAAYAQAQDLLQR
+388 AAAYAQAQDLLGR
-401 LGALNDDKLTAH
+401 LGALTVKPGEERKLTPH
-413 GQKMAE
+413 GQAMAE

-429 LLRGQDL
+429 LLRGQAL
-436 GLAVTACDVAALL
+436 GLGTLACDVAALL

-454 LRGGGA
+454 LRGAGA
-460 DLHSRLALL
+460 DLHSRLHLL
-469 SGEERARGSQGGVQR
+469 SGSERARGSQGGVQR
-484 AKQLARQYRGYLRGR
+484 AKQLARQYRGYLRGA
-499 ATQPVADPEHPRW
+499 ATEPVSDPEH
-512 LGALNDDKLTAHGQK
+512 
-527 MAELPA
+527 
-533 HPRIAHLLLRG
+533 
-544 QDLGL
+544 
-549 AATAC
+549 
-554 DVAALLG
+554 
-561 ERDILRGGGADLHS
+561 S
-575 RLALL
+575 
-580 SGEERAR
+580 
-587 GTQGG
+587 
-592 VQRAKQL
+592 
-599 ARQYRGYLRG
+599 
-609 RATQPVADPEHPRWL
+609 RWL

-636 AQQRRPGGA
+636 AQQRRAGGA
-645 EYRLANGRAAV
+645 EYRLANGRAAL
-656 FAEADSLMKQA
+656 FAEADALMKQP
-667 WLVIADLGSRQGQRE
+667 WLVVADLGSRQGQRE
-682 ERIYLAADFDPTLFD
+682 ERIYLAAEFDPALFD
-697 TVLAEQVR
+697 SVLAEQV
-705 NVDQLDWDEREGVLR
+705 VALDQLDWDEREGVFR
-720 AERQRKVGELVLS
+720 AERQRKVGELILS
-733 REPLSGLDENAR
+733 REPLTGLDDSAKG
-745 SQALVNLVRR
+745 QALLALVRR

-774 RLLRE
+774 GLLRQ
-779 LDTGKTS
+779 LDLQRQDSS
-786 EWPDVSDSA
+786 EWPDVSNA
-795 LLASLEHWLMPYLGK
+795 GLLEKLENWLLPYLGK
-810 VSRLSHFANLDI
+810 VQRLSHFSNLDL
-822 SSYLHNLLPWPLPQR
+822 SSILHNLLPWPLPQR
-837 LDELAPQHLKVPSG
+837 LDELAPHHLSVPSG

-878 PRIAGGRQVVKLHLL
+878 PRIANGRQIIKLHLL

-929 WPDDPLVAE
+929 WPDDPLIAE
-938 ATARIK
+938 PTARIK
-944 PRK
+944 PRKS